1 MLVNLNLLGI
11 SERDLSKLPEY
22 CAVISRVCNVSMPYN
37 YPIVGDDS
45 FRTATGV
52 HAAAIVKALGMKDA
66 WLADRVYCG
75 VPASMVG
82 REQRIEIGPM
92 SGEHNVRF
100 WLSARGIEINPLFVE
115 KILAAA
121 KHGNKLLSED
131 QILRIVKVQR
141 ARLARGEGVTDKDLG
156 LEGKETT
163 K

>member
-1 MLVNLNLLGI
+1 
-11 SERDLSKLPEY
+11 
-22 CAVISRVCNVSMPYN
+22 
-37 YPIVGDDS
+37 
-45 FRTATGV
+45 
-52 HAAAIVKALGMKDA
+52 
-66 WLADRVYCG
+66 
-75 VPASMVG
+75 MVG

-121 KHGNKLLSED
+121 KHGNKLLAED